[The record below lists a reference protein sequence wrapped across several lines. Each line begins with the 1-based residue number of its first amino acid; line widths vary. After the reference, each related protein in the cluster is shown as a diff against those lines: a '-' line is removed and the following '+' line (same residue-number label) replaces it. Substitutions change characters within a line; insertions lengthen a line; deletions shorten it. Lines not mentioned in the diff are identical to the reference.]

1 MVEKVSQITAN
12 ENWQKNIAT
21 LIDHHRLPSFPSELR
36 QFLAT
41 ICAFDTF
48 LVVIYKQATKPILV
62 SPTDPEE
69 QSETLLNYLNKSYV
83 LDPLFNSIRSG
94 VPAGI
99 SRLSEMMPDSFEET
113 DYYLTCYKKFKLVD
127 EINLI
132 IHLDDQTSL
141 VVTLGRKSSL
151 GAITRIALNSLHE
164 FFPLISSLVKQFW
177 TVQSSEY
184 SQHERTD
191 DPIVQAAKT
200 FASGVLTP
208 REREI
213 IGLILRGYSSK
224 AIADS
229 LFISVGTVKVHR
241 KNIHSRLNTSTQS
254 DIFTLF
260 LNHLNDI
267 DSLSAG
273 LKINNNTTKV
283 HC

>member
-1 MVEKVSQITAN
+1 MAEKISQITVN

-21 LIDHHRLPSFPSELR
+21 LIDHHRLPSFPTELR
-36 QFLAT
+36 QFLST
-41 ICAFDTF
+41 ICTFDTF

-62 SPTDPEE
+62 SPTDPDE
-69 QSETLLNYLNKSYV
+69 QSETLLAYLDKSYV
-83 LDPLFNSIRSG
+83 LDPLFNSIQNG

-113 DYYLTCYKKFKLVD
+113 DYFLTCYRKFRLVD

-132 IHLDDQTSL
+132 IHLSEKTTL

-164 FFPLISSLVKQFW
+164 FFPIISSLAKQFW
-177 TVQSSEY
+177 TVQSGEFL
-184 SQHERTD
+184 QHERTGS
-191 DPIVQAAKT
+191 PIAQAVKT

-254 DIFTLF
+254 ELFTLF

-267 DSLSAG
+267 DSLSTG
-273 LKINNNTTKV
+273 QTTDQI
-283 HC
+283 